1 MNIHPTAAAA
11 SIAGTERAA
20 NRGGESDA
28 RRAEARRQQEVAE
41 APAGKSADSNAIDS
55 GQETSDRGGD
65 GRQVL
70 DTFEPSQPSSENDA
84 NDEDNPAPRQPISE
98 GDQGQHLD
106 LEA

>member
-28 RRAEARRQQEVAE
+28 RRAEASRQQQVAD
-41 APAGKSADSNAIDS
+41 APGGKSADSNAIDS

-65 GRQVL
+65 GRQVF
-70 DTFEPSQPSSENDA
+70 DTFEQSQQGSED
-84 NDEDNPAPRQPISE
+84 DSHDQDNISPRQPARDE
-98 GDQGQHLD
+98 NQGQHLD